1 MHKKTL
7 FYLGIIS
14 IVVLTTGVVSSRFG
28 YAEQPEN
35 SPYATQLDSPIRG
48 LSAQEVDDLL
58 KGRGAGYARMAEL
71 NSYPGPRHI
80 LDLQQ
85 KLSLSPNQV
94 RQIEAVFKQMQADA
108 KRLGQKIVEREQ
120 QLSTTFASG
129 EINDAK
135 MQAQT
140 EELGKLYSQLRAT
153 HLQAHLQIKPLLEPE
168 QIANYNK
175 LRGYTSTPERSMPT
189 QHQQHSH

>member
-1 MHKKTL
+1 MHKKRL
-7 FYLGIIS
+7 FYLGIVS
-14 IVVLTTGVVSSRFG
+14 IIVLTTAIVNSPFG

-80 LDLQQ
+80 LDLQH

-94 RQIEAVFKQMQADA
+94 QQIEAVFKQMQADA
-108 KRLGQKIVEREQ
+108 KRIGQKIVEREQ
-120 QLSTTFASG
+120 QLSTAFASG
-129 EINDAK
+129 EINDPK
-135 MQAQT
+135 MQAHT

-175 LRGYTSTPERSMPT
+175 LRGYTSTPERSMPI
-189 QHQQHSH
+189 HQQHSH